1 MAIVNAVIV
10 GRSRGSVGNV
20 TLRVAGGETIMSQ
33 KVTKGGRIG
42 TYNQVLRRVR
52 WANLVAAYR
61 ALNAQGNGNAM
72 SQSFPARSP
81 RVSNFNMFMRAN
93 LAAPSVAAVSLAKS
107 DVGAGF
113 IAPAPFIIS
122 RGTLP
127 TPSYHP
133 ELDADGSF
141 TVPDVATA
149 SAFNIGSLSRRLIT
163 LFGVSDGDTLTFV
176 AMNWPNGGVHAGAG
190 VKFITSQIVIN
201 TASSESVPEWIE
213 EVPGT
218 GGGPVSAKMVIGNNM
233 GGNAYVTIVGRPSA
247 EGYLVSSAQFAE
259 ADLVDSDSGYDTYS
273 SDNQRAIAV
282 ASYGFKLDP
291 YLQQSV
297 LPQ

>member
-72 SQSFPARSP
+72 SQSFPSRSP

-113 IAPAPFIIS
+113 VAPAPFIVS

-127 TPSYHP
+127 TPTHHP
-133 ELDADGSF
+133 ALD
-141 TVPDVATA
+141 
-149 SAFNIGSLSRRLIT
+149 SAGAFKIEGLSANTIGAVSAALIND
-163 LFGVSDGDTLTFV
+163 FGVSEGDTLTFV
-176 AMNWPNGGVHAGAG
+176 VMNWPEGGVTSGKG
-190 VKFITSQIVIN
+190 VKFHTSQIVID
-201 TASSESVPEWIE
+201 TSSNDSLPEWIGSE
-213 EVPGT
+213 RVGDSWDIT
-218 GGGPVSAKMVIGNNM
+218 FLIGNSV

-259 ADLVDSDSGYDTYS
+259 ADLASSGYDTYS
-273 SDNQRAIAV
+273 SDNQRAV
-282 ASYGFKLDP
+282 AISSYGFKLDP
-291 YLQQSV
+291 YLQQTV

>member
-42 TYNQVLRRVR
+42 TYSQVLRRVR

-61 ALNAQGNGNAM
+61 ALNAEGNGNAM
-72 SQSFPARSP
+72 SQSFPARP
-81 RVSNFNMFMRAN
+81 ARVSNFNMFMKAN
-93 LAAPSVAAVSLAKS
+93 LAVPSVAAVSLSKS
-107 DVGAGF
+107 EVGAGF
-113 IAPAPFIIS
+113 VAPAPFIVS

-133 ELDADGSF
+133 ALDEDGSF
-141 TVPDVATA
+141 TVPNVAA
-149 SAFNIGSLSRRLIT
+149 SSSFNIGSLSRRLIN
-163 LFGVSDGDTLTFV
+163 LFGVSEGDTLTFV
-176 AMNWPNGGVHAGAG
+176 VMNWPEGGVTSGAG

-201 TASSESVPEWIE
+201 TSSTETVPNWIDV
-213 EVPGT
+213 VPGT
-218 GGGPVSAKMVIGNNM
+218 GGGPVSAKMVIGNNV
-233 GGNAYVTIVGRPSA
+233 GGNAYVVIVGRPSA
-247 EGYLVSSAQFAE
+247 EGYLVSSAQFAVD
-259 ADLVDSDSGYDTYS
+259 DLTGSGYDNYS
-273 SDNQRAIAV
+273 SDQQRAIAI

>member
-42 TYNQVLRRVR
+42 TYNQVLRRVL

-72 SQSFPARSP
+72 SQSFPSRAP

-113 IAPAPFIIS
+113 VAPAPFIVS

-127 TPSYHP
+127 APSYHP
-133 ELDADGSF
+133 ALDTSGSF
-141 TVPDVATA
+141 SVPGMVNTTV
-149 SAFNIGSLSRRLIT
+149 GYLSRRLIA
-163 LFGVSDGDTLTFV
+163 LFGVSEGDTLTFV
-176 AMNWPNGGVHAGAG
+176 DMNWPEGGVTSGNG
-190 VKFITSQIVIN
+190 VKFITSQLVID
-201 TASSESVPEWIE
+201 TSSNESLDGFDWIE
-213 EVPGT
+213 ITPGT
-218 GGGPVSAKMVIGNNM
+218 GGGPSSVKLVIGNNV

-247 EGYLVSSAQFAE
+247 EGYLVSSAQFNE
-259 ADLVDSDSGYDTYS
+259 ADLTNSGYDRYS
-273 SDNQRAIAV
+273 SENQRAIAV
-282 ASYGFKLDP
+282 ASYGYKLDP

>member
-72 SQSFPARSP
+72 SQSFPSRAP

-113 IAPAPFIIS
+113 VAPAPFIVS

-127 TPSYHP
+127 TPTYHP
-133 ELDADGSF
+133 ALDEGGAISVGRLTAN
-141 TVPDVATA
+141 TVGA
-149 SAFNIGSLSRRLIT
+149 LSTWLINN
-163 LFGVSDGDTLTFV
+163 FDVSDGDTLTFV
-176 AMNWPNGGVHAGAG
+176 DMNWPMGGVTDGAG

-201 TASSESVPEWIE
+201 TSSNESVEGLDWVVLE
-213 EVPGT
+213 PGQ
-218 GGGPVSAKMVIGNNM
+218 GGAPPTLKLAIGNNV
-233 GGNAYVTIVGRPSA
+233 GGNAYVVIVGRPSA

-259 ADLVDSDSGYDTYS
+259 ADLANSGYDTYS

>member
-72 SQSFPARSP
+72 SQSFPSRAP

-113 IAPAPFIIS
+113 VAPAPFIVS

-127 TPSYHP
+127 TPTYHP
-133 ELDADGSF
+133 ALDEDGGISVGRLMSN
-141 TVPDVATA
+141 TVGA
-149 SAFNIGSLSRRLIT
+149 LSRWLVNN
-163 LFGVSDGDTLTFV
+163 FGVSDGDTLTFID
-176 AMNWPNGGVHAGAG
+176 MNWPEGGVTAGAG

-201 TASSESVPEWIE
+201 TSSNESVEGLDCVEIT
-213 EVPGT
+213 PGT
-218 GGGPVSAKMVIGNNM
+218 GGAPPSLKLIIGNNV

-259 ADLVDSDSGYDTYS
+259 ADLANSGYDTYS
-273 SDNQRAIAV
+273 SDNQRAVAI

>member
-1 MAIVNAVIV
+1 
-10 GRSRGSVGNV
+10 
-20 TLRVAGGETIMSQ
+20 MSQ

-72 SQSFPARSP
+72 SQSFPSRAP

-113 IAPAPFIIS
+113 VAPAPFIVS

-133 ELDADGSF
+133 ALSDGGLLPLGSIITQ
-141 TVPDVATA
+141 TV
-149 SAFNIGSLSRRLIT
+149 GYLSRLLIDR
-163 LFGVSDGDTLTFV
+163 FGVSDGDTLTFV
-176 AMNWPNGGVHAGAG
+176 DMNWPVGGVTSGKG
-190 VKFITSQIVIN
+190 VKFITSQIVID
-201 TASSESVPEWIE
+201 TSSNEELSGLDWVEITPGSGSTPPSV
-213 EVPGT
+213 
-218 GGGPVSAKMVIGNNM
+218 SLAIGNNV

-259 ADLVDSDSGYDTYS
+259 ADLANSGYDTYS

-291 YLQQSV
+291 YLQQTV

>member
-42 TYNQVLRRVR
+42 SYNQVLRRVR

-72 SQSFPARSP
+72 SQSFPSRAP

-93 LAAPSVAAVSLAKS
+93 LASPSVAAVSLAKS

-113 IAPAPFIIS
+113 VAPAPFIVS

-127 TPSYHP
+127 APSYHP
-133 ELDADGSF
+133 ALAADG
-141 TVPDVATA
+141 TLEITQMTATT
-149 SAFNIGSLSRRLIT
+149 IGRLSQRLIS
-163 LFGVSDGDTLTFV
+163 LFGVSEGDTLTFV
-176 AMNWPNGGVHAGAG
+176 DMNWPEGGVTAGHG
-190 VKFITSQIVIN
+190 VKFITSQIVID
-201 TASSESVPEWIE
+201 TSSNESLSGLDWVEIT
-213 EVPGT
+213 PGT
-218 GGGPVSAKMVIGNNM
+218 GGGPASVKLAIGNNV

-259 ADLVDSDSGYDTYS
+259 ADLANSGYDTYS
-273 SDNQRAIAV
+273 SDNQRAVAI

>member
-52 WANLVAAYR
+52 WANIVAAYR
-61 ALNAQGNGNAM
+61 ALNSQGNGNAM
-72 SQSFPARSP
+72 SQSFPSRAP

-113 IAPAPFIIS
+113 VAPAPFIVS

-133 ELDADGSF
+133 ALNADGLIPVGTLTSQ
-141 TVPDVATA
+141 TV
-149 SAFNIGSLSRRLIT
+149 GSLSRWLIDR
-163 LFGVSDGDTLTFV
+163 FGVSDGDTLTFV
-176 AMNWPNGGVHAGAG
+176 DMNWPEGGVTAGAG
-190 VKFITSQIVIN
+190 VKFITSQIVID
-201 TASSESVPEWIE
+201 TSSNEGLDGLGLIE
-213 EVPGT
+213 ITPGT
-218 GGGPVSAKMVIGNNM
+218 GGAPPTVNLSIGNNV

-247 EGYLVSSAQFAE
+247 EGYLVSSAQFSE
-259 ADLVDSDSGYDTYS
+259 ADLVNSGYDTYS

>member
-61 ALNAQGNGNAM
+61 ALNAEGNGNAM
-72 SQSFPARSP
+72 SQSFPARP
-81 RVSNFNMFMRAN
+81 ARVSNFNMFMKAN
-93 LAAPSVAAVSLAKS
+93 LAVPSVAAVSLAKS
-107 DVGAGF
+107 DVGADF
-113 IAPAPFIIS
+113 VAPAPFIVS
-122 RGTLP
+122 RGTLSA
-127 TPSYHP
+127 PSYHP
-133 ELDADGSF
+133 TLGADGSIPVPNLAST
-141 TVPDVATA
+141 TVGA
-149 SAFNIGSLSRRLIT
+149 LSRWLISR
-163 LFGVSDGDTLTFV
+163 FGVSDGDTLTFV
-176 AMNWPNGGVHAGAG
+176 DMNWPEGGVTAGAG

-201 TASSESVPEWIE
+201 TSSNESIEQFDWIE
-213 EVPGT
+213 VGPSA
-218 GGGPVSAKMVIGNNM
+218 GGAPPTVKMLIGNSV

-247 EGYLVSSAQFAE
+247 EGYLVSSSQFAE
-259 ADLVDSDSGYDTYS
+259 ADLAGSGYNTYS

-282 ASYGFKLDP
+282 ASYGFRLDP

>member
-61 ALNAQGNGNAM
+61 ALNAEGNGNAM
-72 SQSFPARSP
+72 SQSFPARP
-81 RVSNFNMFMRAN
+81 ARVSNFNMFMKAN
-93 LAAPSVAAVSLAKS
+93 LAVPTVAAVSLSKS
-107 DVGAGF
+107 EVGAGF
-113 IAPAPFIIS
+113 VAPAPFIVS

-127 TPSYHP
+127 TPTYHP
-133 ELDADGSF
+133 TLDADGTFSVSQM
-141 TVPDVATA
+141 T
-149 SAFNIGSLSRRLIT
+149 SNSLGQLSRRLIA
-163 LFGVSDGDTLTFV
+163 LFGVSEGDTLTFV
-176 AMNWPNGGVHAGAG
+176 DMNWPEGGVTAGNG
-190 VKFITSQIVIN
+190 VKFITSQIVID
-201 TASSESVPEWIE
+201 TSSTESLPDWIE
-213 EVPGT
+213 VVSGT
-218 GGGPVSAKMVIGNNM
+218 GGGPGNAKLAIGNNV
-233 GGNAYVTIVGRPSA
+233 GGNAYVVIVGRPSA
-247 EGYLVSSAQFAE
+247 EGYLVSSSQFAV
-259 ADLVDSDSGYDTYS
+259 ADLAGSGYDTYS
-273 SDNQRAIAV
+273 SDNQRAV
-282 ASYGFKLDP
+282 AISSYGFRLDP

>member
-1 MAIVNAVIV
+1 
-10 GRSRGSVGNV
+10 
-20 TLRVAGGETIMSQ
+20 MSQ

-72 SQSFPARSP
+72 SQSFPSRAP

-113 IAPAPFIIS
+113 VAPAPFIVS

-127 TPSYHP
+127 APTYHP
-133 ELDADGSF
+133 ALDEDGGIS
-141 TVPDVATA
+141 VGVL
-149 SAFNIGSLSRRLIT
+149 SANTIGALSTWLINR
-163 LFGVSDGDTLTFV
+163 FGVSDGDTLTFV
-176 AMNWPNGGVHAGAG
+176 DMNWPEGGVTAGAG

-201 TASSESVPEWIE
+201 TSSNESLNGLDWIE
-213 EVPGT
+213 ITPGT
-218 GGGPVSAKMVIGNNM
+218 GGAPSSQKMVIGNNV

-259 ADLVDSDSGYDTYS
+259 ADLANSGYDTYS
-273 SDNQRAIAV
+273 SDNQRAVAV

-297 LPQ
+297 LP

>member
-42 TYNQVLRRVR
+42 TFNQVLRRVR

-72 SQSFPARSP
+72 SQSFPSRAP
-81 RVSNFNMFMRAN
+81 RVSNFNKFMQAN
-93 LAAPSVAAVSLAKS
+93 LAVPAVAAVSLSKS

-113 IAPAPFIIS
+113 VAPAPFIVS
-122 RGTLP
+122 QGSLATP
-127 TPSYHP
+127 TYHP
-133 ELDADGSF
+133 TLDADGSF
-141 TVPDVATA
+141 TVNQMTEWT
-149 SAFNIGSLSRRLIT
+149 IGRLSLRLIA
-163 LFGVSDGDTLTFV
+163 LFGVSEGDTLTFV
-176 AMNWPNGGVHAGAG
+176 DMNWPDGGVTAGNG

-201 TASSESVPEWIE
+201 TSSTDSPSPEWIE
-213 EVPGT
+213 QVPGT
-218 GGGPVSAKMVIGNNM
+218 GGGPDAAKLLIGNSV
-233 GGNAYVTIVGRPSA
+233 GGNAYVVIVGRPSS
-247 EGYLVSSAQFAE
+247 EGYLVSSSQFAE
-259 ADLVDSDSGYDTYS
+259 SDLAGSGYDTYS
-273 SDNQRAIAV
+273 SDNQRAV
-282 ASYGFKLDP
+282 AISSYGYRLDP
-291 YLQQSV
+291 YLQQTV

>member
-42 TYNQVLRRVR
+42 TYSQVLRRVR

-61 ALNAQGNGNAM
+61 ALNSQGNGNAM
-72 SQSFPARSP
+72 SQSFPARAP
-81 RVSNFNMFMRAN
+81 RVSNFNMFMKAN

-113 IAPAPFIIS
+113 VAPAPFIVS

-133 ELDADGSF
+133 ALNDDGLIPVGHLTSQ
-141 TVPDVATA
+141 TV
-149 SAFNIGSLSRRLIT
+149 GSLSRWLIDR
-163 LFGVSDGDTLTFV
+163 FGVSDGDTLTFV
-176 AMNWPNGGVHAGAG
+176 DMNWPEGGVTAGAG
-190 VKFITSQIVIN
+190 VKFITSQIVID
-201 TASSESVPEWIE
+201 SSSDEGLNGLGIVEIT
-213 EVPGT
+213 PGT
-218 GGGPVSAKMVIGNNM
+218 GGAPPSVNLSIGNNV

-247 EGYLVSSAQFAE
+247 EGYLVSSAQFAV
-259 ADLVDSDSGYDTYS
+259 ADLASSGYDTYS
-273 SDNQRAIAV
+273 SDNQRAVAI

-291 YLQQSV
+291 YLQQNV

>member
-61 ALNAQGNGNAM
+61 ALNAEGNGKAM
-72 SQSFPARSP
+72 TQSFPARAA
-81 RVSNFNMFMRAN
+81 RVSNFNMFMKAN
-93 LAAPSVAAVSLAKS
+93 LADPSVAAVSLSKS

-113 IAPAPFIIS
+113 VAPAPFIVS

-133 ELDADGSF
+133 ALDADGTISVGTLTAT
-141 TVPDVATA
+141 TV
-149 SAFNIGSLSRRLIT
+149 GMLSRWLIGR
-163 LFGVSDGDTLTFV
+163 FGVSDGDTLTFV
-176 AMNWPNGGVHAGAG
+176 DMNWPEGGVTAGNG

-201 TASSESVPEWIE
+201 TSSNDSIDGLDWIDIT
-213 EVPGT
+213 PGT
-218 GGGPVSAKMVIGNNM
+218 GGAPPTVKLAIGNNV
-233 GGNAYVTIVGRPSA
+233 GGNAYVVIVGRPSA
-247 EGYLVSSAQFAE
+247 EGYLVSSSKFAE
-259 ADLVDSDSGYDTYS
+259 ADLANSGYDTYS
-273 SDNQRAIAV
+273 SDNQRAVAI
-282 ASYGFKLDP
+282 ASYGYRLDP
-291 YLQQSV
+291 YLQQTI

>member
-72 SQSFPARSP
+72 SQSFPSRAP

-93 LAAPSVAAVSLAKS
+93 LAAPSVATVSLAKS

-113 IAPAPFIIS
+113 VAPAPFIVS

-127 TPSYHP
+127 TPTYHP
-133 ELDADGSF
+133 ALNADGSF
-141 TVPDVATA
+141 SLPNMVNTTV
-149 SAFNIGSLSRRLIT
+149 GYLSQRLIA
-163 LFGVSDGDTLTFV
+163 LFGVSEGDTLTFV
-176 AMNWPNGGVHAGAG
+176 DMNWPEGGVTSGNG
-190 VKFITSQIVIN
+190 VKFITSQIVID
-201 TASSESVPEWIE
+201 TSSNESLSGIDWVEIT
-213 EVPGT
+213 PGT
-218 GGGPVSAKMVIGNNM
+218 GGGPAQVKLVIGNNV

-247 EGYLVSSAQFAE
+247 EGYLVSSAQFSV
-259 ADLVDSDSGYDTYS
+259 ADLANSGYDTYS

>member
-1 MAIVNAVIV
+1 
-10 GRSRGSVGNV
+10 
-20 TLRVAGGETIMSQ
+20 MSQ

-72 SQSFPARSP
+72 SQSFPSRPA
-81 RVSNFNMFMRAN
+81 RVSNFNMFLRAN
-93 LAAPSVAAVSLAKS
+93 LANPAVAAVSLAKS

-113 IAPAPFIIS
+113 VAPAPFIVS

-127 TPSYHP
+127 APSYHP
-133 ELDADGSF
+133 ALDADGAISVG
-141 TVPDVATA
+141 TLTATTL
-149 SAFNIGSLSRRLIT
+149 GYLSRWLINR
-163 LFGVSDGDTLTFV
+163 FGVSDGDTLTFV
-176 AMNWPNGGVHAGAG
+176 DMNWPQGGVTAGAG
-190 VKFITSQIVIN
+190 VKFITSQIVID
-201 TASSESVPEWIE
+201 SSSNESIDGLSWVEIT
-213 EVPGT
+213 PGT
-218 GGGPVSAKMVIGNNM
+218 GGAPPSVKLLVGNNV
-233 GGNAYVTIVGRPSA
+233 GGNAYVVIVGRPSA
-247 EGYLVSSAQFAE
+247 EGYLVSSSQFAE
-259 ADLVDSDSGYDTYS
+259 ADLANSGYDTYS

-282 ASYGFKLDP
+282 ASYGFKLNP

>member
-72 SQSFPARSP
+72 SQSFPARAP

-93 LAAPSVAAVSLAKS
+93 LAAPSVAAVSIAKS

-113 IAPAPFIIS
+113 VAPAPFIVS

-133 ELDADGSF
+133 ALDAEG
-141 TVPDVATA
+141 
-149 SAFNIGSLSRRLIT
+149 AFSVSQMTSNSIGELSRRLIA
-163 LFGVSDGDTLTFV
+163 LFGVEEGDTITWID
-176 AMNWPNGGVHAGAG
+176 MNWPEGGVTSGNG
-190 VKFITSQIVIN
+190 VKFITSQIVVD
-201 TASSESVPEWIE
+201 TSSDELLPDWIE
-213 EVPGT
+213 FVSGT
-218 GGGPVSAKMVIGNNM
+218 GGGPGSAKLAIGNNM
-233 GGNAYVTIVGRPSA
+233 GGNSYVTVVGRPSA
-247 EGYLVSSAQFAE
+247 EGYLVSSAQFDE
-259 ADLVDSDSGYDTYS
+259 ADLAGSGYDTYS
-273 SDNQRAIAV
+273 SNNQRAIAV

>member
-61 ALNAQGNGNAM
+61 ALNAEGNGNAM
-72 SQSFPARSP
+72 SQSFPARP
-81 RVSNFNMFMRAN
+81 ARVSNFNMFMKAN
-93 LAAPSVAAVSLAKS
+93 LAVPAVAAVSLSKS
-107 DVGAGF
+107 EVGAGF
-113 IAPAPFIIS
+113 VAPAPFIVS

-127 TPSYHP
+127 TPTYHP
-133 ELDADGSF
+133 TLDAEGTFSISQM
-141 TVPDVATA
+141 TA
-149 SAFNIGSLSRRLIT
+149 NSLGQLSRRLIA
-163 LFGVSDGDTLTFV
+163 LFGVSEGDTLTFV
-176 AMNWPNGGVHAGAG
+176 DMNWPEGGVTAGNG
-190 VKFITSQIVIN
+190 VKFITSQIVID
-201 TASSESVPEWIE
+201 TSSTESVPDWIE
-213 EVPGT
+213 VVSGT
-218 GGGPVSAKMVIGNNM
+218 GGAPGSAKLAIGNNV
-233 GGNAYVTIVGRPSA
+233 GGNAYVVIVGRPSA
-247 EGYLVSSAQFAE
+247 EGYLVSSSQFAE
-259 ADLVDSDSGYDTYS
+259 ADLAGSGYDTYS

-282 ASYGFKLDP
+282 ASYGFRLDP
-291 YLQQSV
+291 YLQQTV